1 MKKKQK
7 PVVETLAKPKPLT
20 TRTAKLLRDEGHA
33 WYHVLRYDWFY
44 LLTLAIGITI
54 LIVFWQPFPP
64 TTLGIA
70 VGREGTS
77 DGVYG
82 EKLVSFFAEHG
93 VTLNVTYTEGGKQ
106 PIAVMHRE
114 DSIQSALVLGGLHKK
129 HELTNVWSLGSS
141 QYEPLWVF
149 YRADALAGDEPTVY
163 FAKTGMAIGEPG
175 SGSNTIVHQ
184 ILASGRKEST
194 IKGKFLEW
202 PYLKSVDALL
212 AGEINALAAV
222 DGIDSPVIKRLLADP
237 KLKIAN
243 FPFAP
248 AYVKRL
254 PHLDL
259 VSIPR
264 GSLMTEPP
272 DPMNDI
278 NMVAT
283 SLTLVVQKDLHPA
296 LQLLFLMAIDHLGD
310 SRDQFFAK
318 PDEFP
323 SYKDS
328 TIPLAPIAKQYLSNG
343 PPTSVQH
350 LPFWAASFVDRIWFF
365 ILGSLAIVY
374 PLYRMIPNYRTT
386 LGQLK
391 VNDAYDMLHATQ
403 QRFAQAQNQEEFDH
417 VMKDFLQLQREIED
431 WIPKLNIPAYYGLLR
446 PIELIKKIALER
458 QDFLNR
464 KGPHHSQPSA

>member
-1 MKKKQK
+1 MKKNQKQI
-7 PVVETLAKPKPLT
+7 VETLAKPKPLT

-33 WYHVLRYDWFY
+33 WYHVLRYDWIY
-44 LLTLAIGITI
+44 LLTLVLGVTI

-64 TTLGIA
+64 KTLGIA

-77 DGVYG
+77 DGIYG
-82 EKLVSFFAEHG
+82 EKLVAFFAEHG
-93 VTLNVTYTEGGKQ
+93 VKLNVTYTGGGKQ
-106 PIAVMHRE
+106 PIAAMQRE
-114 DSIQSALVLGGLHKK
+114 SSIQSALVLGGLHKK
-129 HELTNVWSLGSS
+129 HELDNFWSLGSS

-149 YRADALAGDEPTVY
+149 YRADSYTGDEPTVH
-163 FAKTGMAIGEPG
+163 FASTGIAIGEPN
-175 SGSNTIVHQ
+175 SGSNTMIHE
-184 ILASGRKEST
+184 ILASGRKDT
-194 IKGKFLEW
+194 NVKVNFFEW

-212 AGEINALAAV
+212 AGDINAIAAV
-222 DGIDSPVIKRLLADP
+222 DGIESPIIKKLIADP
-237 KLKIAN
+237 NIKIAN

-248 AYVKRL
+248 AFAKRL

-264 GSLMTEPP
+264 GSFMTAPAYP
-272 DPMNDI
+272 AIDI

-283 SLTLVVQKDLHPA
+283 SLTLVVEKDLHPA

-323 SYKDS
+323 SYKDN
-328 TIPLAPIAKQYLSNG
+328 TVPLAPLAKQYLSNG

-365 ILGSLAIVY
+365 ILGSLAIIY

-403 QRFAQAQNQEEFDH
+403 LRFVQAQTQEEFDH
-417 VMKDFLQLQREIED
+417 VMEDFLQLQREIED
-431 WIPKLNIPAYYGLLR
+431 WIPRLNIPAYYALVR
-446 PIELIKKIALER
+446 PIELIRKVALER
-458 QDFLNR
+458 QAFLN
-464 KGPHHSQPSA
+464 G

>member
-1 MKKKQK
+1 MKTKKK
-7 PVVETLAKPKPLT
+7 PLVETLAKPKPLT

-33 WYHVLRYDWFY
+33 WYHVLRYEWIY
-44 LLTLAIGITI
+44 LLTITIGIIT
-54 LIVFWQPFPP
+54 LIVLWQPLPP
-64 TTLGIA
+64 KTLGIA

-93 VTLNVTYTEGGKQ
+93 VKLNVTYTEGGKQ
-106 PIAVMHRE
+106 PIAAMQRE
-114 DSIQSALVLGGLHKK
+114 RSIQSALVLGGLHKK
-129 HELTNVWSLGSS
+129 RELDNVWSLGSS

-149 YRADALAGDEPTVY
+149 YRANALAEEEPIVY
-163 FAKTGMAIGEPG
+163 FAKTGMAIGEPN

-184 ILASGRKEST
+184 ILASGRKDST
-194 IKGKFLEW
+194 MKVKFLEW

-212 AGEINALAAV
+212 AGEINAFAAV
-222 DGIDSPVIKRLLADP
+222 DGIDSPIIKKLLADP
-237 KLKIAN
+237 NIKLAN

-259 VSIPR
+259 VSVPR
-264 GSLMTEPP
+264 GSFMTEPP
-272 DPMNDI
+272 EPATDI

-328 TIPLAPIAKQYLSNG
+328 TIPLAPLAKQYLSNG

-374 PLYRMIPNYRTT
+374 PLYRLTPNYRTT

-391 VNDAYDMLHATQ
+391 VNDAYDMLHTTQ
-403 QRFAQAQNQEEFDH
+403 LRFAQAQTQEEFDN
-417 VMKDFLQLQREIED
+417 VMKDFLQLQLEIED

-446 PIELIKKIALER
+446 PIELIKKVAAER
-458 QDFLNR
+458 QTFL
-464 KGPHHSQPSA
+464 KE

>member
-1 MKKKQK
+1 MPKKRS

-20 TRTAKLLRDEGHA
+20 KRTVKLLREEGHA
-33 WYHVLRYDWFY
+33 WYHVLRYEWIY
-44 LLTLAIGITI
+44 LLMLVIGVTI

-64 TTLGIA
+64 KTLGIA

-77 DGVYG
+77 DGIYG
-82 EKLVSFFAEHG
+82 EKLVAFFAEHG
-93 VTLNVTYTEGGKQ
+93 VQLKVTYTGGGKQ
-106 PIAVMHRE
+106 PIAAMQRE
-114 DSIQSALVLGGLHKK
+114 SSIQSALVLGGLHKK
-129 HELTNVWSLGSS
+129 HELDNFWSLGSS

-149 YRADALAGDEPTVY
+149 YRADSYTGDEPTVH
-163 FAKTGMAIGEPG
+163 FATTGIAIGEPNT
-175 SGSNTIVHQ
+175 GSNTLVHQ
-184 ILASGRKEST
+184 ILASGRKDT
-194 IKGKFLEW
+194 TVKANFLEW

-212 AGEINALAAV
+212 AGDINALAAV
-222 DGIDSPVIKRLLADP
+222 DGIDSPIIKKLIADP
-237 KLKIAN
+237 NIKIAN

-248 AYVKRL
+248 AFVKRL

-264 GSLMTEPP
+264 GSFMTAPAYP
-272 DPMNDI
+272 ALDI

-283 SLTLVVQKDLHPA
+283 SLTLVVEKDLHPA

-328 TIPLAPIAKQYLSNG
+328 TIPLAPLAKQYLSNG

-374 PLYRMIPNYRTT
+374 TLYRMNPNYRTT

-403 QRFAQAQNQEEFDH
+403 LRFTQAQTQEEFDQ
-417 VMKDFLQLQREIED
+417 VMQDFLQLQREIED

-446 PIELIKKIALER
+446 PIELIKKVALER
-458 QDFLNR
+458 QAFLN
-464 KGPHHSQPSA
+464 G